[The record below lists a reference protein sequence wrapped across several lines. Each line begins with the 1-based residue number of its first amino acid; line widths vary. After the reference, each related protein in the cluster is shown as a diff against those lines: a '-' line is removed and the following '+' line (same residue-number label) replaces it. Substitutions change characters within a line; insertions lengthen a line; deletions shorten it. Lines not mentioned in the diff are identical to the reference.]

1 MSNCID
7 ILSKRHDL
15 QYEDALEMLAEL
27 ERRTVS
33 GVDDAGSPDWLNQ
46 LAQASK
52 DLESQVMFIGAQMK
66 RAAQWAEV
74 AKANLTRRISNGKRE
89 SWKNFK
95 SYLTGDARKS
105 YGSRLASIGTDQQT
119 FKKNLERTIINAFGE
134 MNHSEVAR
142 LWKNPEFQDKVV
154 REMFP
159 FSTSGARHGD
169 EIAYQVAKAFM
180 ANKLVTIRRGMNVGA
195 ATTFRFDHITNQ
207 FHNVFKMK
215 DMQVDEWVAA
225 IKPLL
230 DHKRTF
236 KGGDPDT
243 VLRSIYKEI
252 TETPHLEGEVFR
264 LPKMSERVAYKR
276 ELHFKNADTW
286 MEYSKMMGS
295 KNVLD
300 DIVVGLHK
308 HADRVVLMEHL
319 GPNPD
324 KLFKDTLR
332 KIKKKENVGI
342 FNEDA
347 IQNHYSQISGE
358 AFIVADPS
366 IAKWTSALSSFQ
378 ILTSLGKATIS
389 SFSDTIT
396 SGIALHSYGMGF
408 GKAYRDLFVEGIFK
422 RLTPAERKEVARYL
436 NVGFDGLIGQ
446 TTSRMTTIDPV
457 PGMMSE
463 LANQFFTLNG
473 LNWWTDMMR
482 ESFSKISSNHMAK
495 SLTKSWDQL
504 PKSYREVF
512 DMYFIGKKD
521 WEIFQ
526 KAGALK
532 NPDVPGQYLTPHW
545 IKTVANHPEI
555 IPKAQRTAALEA
567 AHKLERFFTSEARIA
582 VPEAG
587 AGDRA
592 VMMRGWKRG
601 TVMGSVAQLF
611 FQFRT
616 ISVVMATKIY
626 PRMLQ
631 MGAPSLLH
639 LIPAFGVGYATLA
652 TKDILSGKTPRDF
665 NGDTIKES
673 WIQSGLFGMVGDLFL
688 EDFDR
693 YHGRFDETLLG
704 PTWSTIKDTKDLMG
718 YMVNSE
724 EGDGQKIWSTIN
736 ANTPYVNLF
745 YLQGAWNNMINWP
758 IQDSLNPGY
767 LDRAARFMEEERGQ
781 GFLFY

>member
-1 MSNCID
+1 
-7 ILSKRHDL
+7 
-15 QYEDALEMLAEL
+15 MLAEL
-27 ERRTVS
+27 EARTS
-33 GVDDAGSPDWLNQ
+33 AGVKDAGAPDWINQ
-46 LAQASK
+46 LAQAAQ
-52 DLESQVMFIGAQMK
+52 DLQSQVLYIGQQMK
-66 RAAQWAEV
+66 RAAQWAEI
-74 AKANLTRRISNGKRE
+74 AEANLIRRIKNGKVE
-89 SWKNFK
+89 AWKNFQT
-95 SYLTGDARKS
+95 YLTGDARK
-105 YGSRLASIGTDQQT
+105 GFGKRMASIGTDQQT
-119 FKKNLERTIINAFGE
+119 FKLNINRTIIQSFGE
-134 MNHSEVAR
+134 MTDSEISR

-159 FSTSGARHGD
+159 FSTTGAKHGD
-169 EIAYQVAKAFM
+169 DLAYQVARAMM
-180 ANKLVTIRRGMNVGA
+180 ANKLVTIKRGQNVGA

-215 DMQVDEWVAA
+215 EMQADEWIKT
-225 IKPLL
+225 IKPMLN
-230 DHKRTF
+230 HARTF
-236 KGGDPDT
+236 KGGDPDK

-252 TETPHLEGEVFR
+252 TETPHMDGEVFR
-264 LPKMSERVAYKR
+264 LPKMSDRVAYKR
-276 ELHFKNADTW
+276 ELHFKNADSW
-286 MEYSKMMGS
+286 IDYSKMMGS

-319 GPNPD
+319 GPDPD
-324 KLFKDTLR
+324 KLFNKTL
-332 KIKKKENVGI
+332 KKLKREENISPFDEDGI
-342 FNEDA
+342 RA
-347 IQNHYSQISGE
+347 RYAQISGQ
-358 AFIVADPS
+358 AFLVADPS
-366 IAKWTSALSSFQ
+366 VAKWVSALSSFQ
-378 ILTSLGKATIS
+378 ILTSLGKAMISSFGDTIS
-389 SFSDTIT
+389 S
-396 SGIALHSYGMGF
+396 GIVLHSYGKGF
-408 GKAYRDLFVEGIFK
+408 LESYRDLFVKGVFQ
-422 RLTPAERKEVARYL
+422 RLSPAERQMVARYL

-482 ESFSKISSNHMAK
+482 ESFSKISSHHLAK
-495 SLTKSWDQL
+495 SLAKSWDDL
-504 PKSYREVF
+504 PKRQREIF
-512 DMYFIGKKD
+512 EMYFIGKKD
-521 WEIFQ
+521 WELFQ
-526 KAGALK
+526 KAGPLK
-532 NPDVPGQYLTPHW
+532 NADLAEEYFTPHW
-545 IKTVANHPEI
+545 VRTVADRSEI
-555 IPKAQRTAALEA
+555 IPKSQRSAALEA

-592 VMMRGWKRG
+592 VMMRNFRRG
-601 TVMGSVAQLF
+601 TLPGSVAQLF

-639 LIPAFGVGYATLA
+639 LIPAAGIGYMTLA
-652 TKDILSGKTPRDF
+652 TKDILSGKSPRDLD
-665 NGDTIKES
+665 GGAIKES
-673 WIQSGLFGMVGDLFL
+673 WIQSGLFGFAGDIFL

-704 PTWSTIKDTKDLMG
+704 PTWSTIKDSKDLME
-718 YMVNSE
+718 YMVNSD
-724 EGDGQKIWSTIN
+724 EGDAQKAWSTLN

-745 YLQGAWNNMINWP
+745 YLQGAWNYMINWP

-767 LDRAARFMEEERGQ
+767 LDRAARYMEEERGQ